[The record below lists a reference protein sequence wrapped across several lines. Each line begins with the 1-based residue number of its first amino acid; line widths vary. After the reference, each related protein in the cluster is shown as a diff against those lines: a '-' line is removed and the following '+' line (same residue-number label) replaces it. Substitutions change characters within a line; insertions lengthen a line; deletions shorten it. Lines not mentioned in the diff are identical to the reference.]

1 MGSVPKVPMTDT
13 LERTEHEQPPPR
25 RRKRSRWRGALFIVL
40 LVSLGLVASGVL
52 PLQQYFEREI
62 QVIDA
67 EERLA
72 TIEAENEAIAAD
84 VDALQSDQE
93 MERVAREQYGF
104 VRPGEVGYVVII
116 PDAPAVDD
124 QAPAPVAV
132 EADNPGFLER
142 VWRYLTGDDIAAD
155 G

>member
-1 MGSVPKVPMTDT
+1 MTDT
-13 LERTEHEQPPPR
+13 LERTEQEQPPPK
-25 RRKRSRWRGALFIVL
+25 RRKRSRWRAALFIVL

-67 EERLA
+67 QERLA
-72 TIEAENEAIAAD
+72 AVEAENEAIAAD

-93 MERVAREQYGF
+93 IERVAREQYGF

-116 PDAPAVDD
+116 PDAPEAE
-124 QAPAPVAV
+124 AETPAPVAA
-132 EADNPGFLER
+132 ETSSSGFLER
-142 VWRYLTGDDIAAD
+142 VWRFLTGDDIAAD

>member
-1 MGSVPKVPMTDT
+1 
-13 LERTEHEQPPPR
+13 
-25 RRKRSRWRGALFIVL
+25 

-62 QVIDA
+62 QVTDA
-67 EERLA
+67 QARLDA
-72 TIEAENEAIAAD
+72 VEAQNGTIASD

-93 MERVAREQYGF
+93 IERVAREQYGF
-104 VRPGEVGYVVII
+104 VRPGEVGYVVIV
-116 PDAPAVDD
+116 PDGSNIEAQPPSPVDI
-124 QAPAPVAV
+124 
-132 EADNPGFLER
+132 ETSSPGFFER

>member
-1 MGSVPKVPMTDT
+1 VFF
-13 LERTEHEQPPPR
+13 L
-25 RRKRSRWRGALFIVL
+25 AL

-62 QVIDA
+62 QVTDA
-67 EERLA
+67 QARLDA
-72 TIEAENEAIAAD
+72 VEAQNGTIASD

-93 MERVAREQYGF
+93 IERVAREQYGF
-104 VRPGEVGYVVII
+104 VRPGEVGYVVIV
-116 PDAPAVDD
+116 PDGSNIEAQPPSPVDI
-124 QAPAPVAV
+124 
-132 EADNPGFLER
+132 ETSSPGFFER

>member
-1 MGSVPKVPMTDT
+1 MTDT
-13 LERTEHEQPPPR
+13 LERIDQEQPPPR
-25 RRKRSRWRGALFIVL
+25 RRKRSRWRAVLFFAL

-62 QVIDA
+62 QVVDA

-72 TIEAENEAIAAD
+72 DLEAANNVIASD

-93 MERVAREQYGF
+93 IERVAREQYGF
-104 VRPGEVGYVVII
+104 VRPGEIGYVVIT
-116 PDAPAVDD
+116 PDRPQDEIQSPSPVD
-124 QAPAPVAV
+124 A
-132 EADNPGFLER
+132 ETSSPGFLER
-142 VWRYLTGDDIAAD
+142 VWRYLTGDDIARD

>member
-1 MGSVPKVPMTDT
+1 MTDT
-13 LERTEHEQPPPR
+13 LERTEQGKPLPR
-25 RRKRSRWRGALFIVL
+25 RRKRSRWRAALFIVL

-67 EERLA
+67 QERLA
-72 TIEAENEAIAAD
+72 VVEAENAAIAAD

-93 MERVAREQYGF
+93 IERVAREQYGF
-104 VRPGEVGYVVII
+104 VRPGEVGYVVIV
-116 PDAPAVDD
+116 PDDPLAEA
-124 QAPAPVAV
+124 QTRAPV
-132 EADNPGFLER
+132 EAETDSPGFLER

>member
-1 MGSVPKVPMTDT
+1 MTDT
-13 LERTEHEQPPPR
+13 LERTEQEQTPPR
-25 RRKRSRWRGALFIVL
+25 RRRRSRWRGVFFVAL

-62 QVIDA
+62 QVTDA
-67 EERLA
+67 QDRLDA
-72 TIEAENEAIAAD
+72 IEAENGTISSD

-93 MERVAREQYGF
+93 IERVAREQYGF
-104 VRPGEVGYVVII
+104 VRPGEVGYVVIV
-116 PDAPAVDD
+116 PDGSNIETQPPSPVDI
-124 QAPAPVAV
+124 
-132 EADNPGFLER
+132 ETSSPGFLEQ

>member
-13 LERTEHEQPPPR
+13 LERAEHEQPPLR
-25 RRKRSRWRGALFIVL
+25 RRKRSRWRGVLFLAL

-62 QVIDA
+62 QVTDA
-67 EERLA
+67 EARLA
-72 TIEAENEAIAAD
+72 ELEADNDAIASD
-84 VDALQSDQE
+84 VDALRSDQE
-93 MERVAREQYGF
+93 VERVAREQYGF
-104 VRPGEVGYVVII
+104 VRPGEVGYVVIVPDR
-116 PDAPAVDD
+116 PDAED
-124 QAPAPVAV
+124 QLPAPVEV
-132 EADNPGFLER
+132 ETSSPGFFER

>member
-1 MGSVPKVPMTDT
+1 VFF
-13 LERTEHEQPPPR
+13 L
-25 RRKRSRWRGALFIVL
+25 AL

-62 QVIDA
+62 QVTDA
-67 EERLA
+67 QDRLDA
-72 TIEAENEAIAAD
+72 VEAENGTIASD

-93 MERVAREQYGF
+93 IERVAREQYGF
-104 VRPGEVGYVVII
+104 VRPGEVGY
-116 PDAPAVDD
+116 PSPVDI
-124 QAPAPVAV
+124 
-132 EADNPGFLER
+132 ETSSPGFLER

>member
-1 MGSVPKVPMTDT
+1 MTDT
-13 LERTEHEQPPPR
+13 RERTEQEQPPPR
-25 RRKRSRWRGALFIVL
+25 RRKRSRWRAALFIVL

-62 QVIDA
+62 QVINA
-67 EERLA
+67 QESLA
-72 TIEAENEAIAAD
+72 AVEAENEAIAAD

-93 MERVAREQYGF
+93 IERVAREQYGF
-104 VRPGEVGYVVII
+104 VRPGEIGYVVIV
-116 PDAPAVDD
+116 PDDHE
-124 QAPAPVAV
+124 V
-132 EADNPGFLER
+132 EAQTPNPVDVETDSPGFLER